1 VNNRRNVRIV
11 CVVLLMALVAGLI
24 VELVVAVS

>member
-1 VNNRRNVRIV
+1 VNNKRVARIV
-11 CVVLLMALVAGLI
+11 CVVLLMALVAGLV